1 MSRRAQIAALAFV
14 SQEKETTMR
23 RTTLCLALSITA
35 SAALAQEAKTPPEG
49 TEKLPKACQAATEGG
64 GMMGKAMEMGGMAA
78 QSMSD
83 MSEAQ
88 MASMKA
94 MMVMH
99 KTMNATQQIKDP
111 DLSFVCGMIAH
122 HRGAIAMSKSEL
134 QSGKDEQ
141 ARAFAKKIIEDQER
155 EIAEFEAWATKKGN

>member
-1 MSRRAQIAALAFV
+1 
-14 SQEKETTMR
+14 MR
-23 RTTLCLALSITA
+23 RTALCIALLVMSG
-35 SAALAQEAKTPPEG
+35 AAQAQEAKSTPEG
-49 TEKLPKACQAATEGG
+49 IETLPKACQAATEGG

-88 MASMKA
+88 IASMKA

-99 KTMNATQQIKDP
+99 KIMNATQKIKDP

-122 HRGAIAMSKSEL
+122 HRGAIAMSKTEL

-141 ARAFAKKIIEDQER
+141 ARSFAKKIIEDQER
-155 EIAEFEAWATKKGN
+155 EIAEFEAWAGKQAK